1 MEKMYLIKIGEIA
14 LKTGNRK
21 LFEARLRKNI
31 LKRFDENAGYF
42 GNNGRFFLT
51 VPGLSDEEI
60 QVRLSTVFGIT
71 GFAPVIR
78 TDKTLEA
85 VEKETAALAAGII
98 ANDPAKKTF
107 KIEPRRSDKGFPYTS
122 YELACRLGDR
132 ILKSCPS
139 LSVDCGRPDFTIHCE
154 IREKAI
160 IFGDPL
166 PGPGGLPVGCAGKG
180 TLLLSGGIDSPAA
193 AYLMA
198 KRGLKLDAVY
208 FHTPPFTSDEAQEK
222 VVALGKK
229 LAPYCSG
236 IRLYTVPFTPVQ
248 LHIKQKAKDEE
259 TTLLTRACMMK
270 IAERIGKQQG
280 SQCLVTGEA
289 LSQVASQTVES
300 LTFTGGTADFPVFRP
315 LIGYDKEE
323 IVQIARRIGTFDIS
337 IRPYEDCCTVFAP
350 KRPIVRPKLEIM
362 RQAYEQLTISP
373 LLEDAAASAEYI
385 YLAAR
390 EQH

>member
-1 MEKMYLIKIGEIA
+1 MKA
-14 LKTGNRK
+14 GNRK
-21 LFEARLRKNI
+21 LFENRLKRNI
-31 LKRFDENAGYF
+31 LKRFDDNAGYF

-51 VPGLSDEEI
+51 VSGLTDEEI

-85 VEKETAALAAGII
+85 IEKEAAALTAGII
-98 ANDPAKKTF
+98 AGDPAKKTF
-107 KIEPRRSDKGFPYTS
+107 KVEPRRSDKGFPYTS
-122 YELACRLGDR
+122 YELACRLGDCIR
-132 ILKSCPS
+132 KSFPS
-139 LSVDCGRPDFTIHCE
+139 LSVDCRRPDFTIHCE
-154 IREKAI
+154 IREKAVM
-160 IFGDPL
+160 FGDPL

-229 LAPYCSG
+229 LSPYCSG

-248 LHIKQKAKDEE
+248 LHIKQMAKDEE
-259 TTLLTRACMMK
+259 TTLLMRACMMK
-270 IAERIGKQQG
+270 IAEIIGSRQG

-300 LTFTGGTADFPVFRP
+300 LTFTGSATDFPVFRP

-323 IVQIARRIGTFDIS
+323 IVQIARNIGTFDIS
-337 IRPYEDCCTVFAP
+337 IRPYDDCCTVFAP
-350 KRPIVRPKLEIM
+350 KRPIVRPKFEKM
-362 RQAYEQLTISP
+362 RQAYEQLEITP
-373 LLEDAAASAEYI
+373 LLDEAAARSEYI
-385 YLAAR
+385 YLSAD
-390 EQH
+390 QHR